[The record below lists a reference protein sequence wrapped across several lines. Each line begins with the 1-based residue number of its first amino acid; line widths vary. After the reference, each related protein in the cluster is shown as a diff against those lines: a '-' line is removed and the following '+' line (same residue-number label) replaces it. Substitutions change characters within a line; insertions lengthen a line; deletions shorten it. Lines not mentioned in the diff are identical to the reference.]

1 MDVIEGNGYE
11 GQIRGIYASPM
22 PYYSST
28 RESIVVCSFFGV
40 KSEITRPLHL
50 CSLVFFQL
58 NPEIVHHEGSAISNA
73 VNGGCQGCIR

>member
-1 MDVIEGNGYE
+1 MKVFMH
-11 GQIRGIYASPM
+11 RPC
-22 PYYSST
+22 PT
-28 RESIVVCSFFGV
+28 IVVLGKVLWCVLSLV